1 MNPVKAPDAE
11 PIPGYRLIEPL
22 GGGGFG
28 EVWKC
33 EAPGGL
39 FKAVKFVRGDSDD
52 LHNSGPAGAEQEL
65 RALQHIKSLRHP
77 FLLSMDRVER
87 IGGELVIVMELADR
101 SLHDLLCQY
110 RDAGLPGVPRAELLR
125 YFEEAAEVLD
135 VLNQEH
141 GLQHL
146 DVKPRNLFLVGR
158 HVKVGDFG
166 LVNSLAEMSGST
178 PSALQMG
185 AGTPVYA
192 APECFLGKITLFTDQ
207 YSLAITYH
215 ELLTGEP
222 PFLGKNFRQLAL
234 QHMQAEPD
242 LGLLPASD
250 RAALARRWPKTRAG
264 GSRLAL
270 PSSRVCGRARSAR
283 RSGRRRPRRAWRNRP
298 PAPMCPSSICR
309 RRRSSRFAWNPATAL
324 PPRPPMRRARSAPT
338 GERRPSRRARRPF
351 RARTPPL
358 ERRSPPPG
366 ATRWKAVSSWSA
378 SPATL
383 AAKPGRRG
391 RRTAGIGW
399 SASSS
404 A

>member
-1 MNPVKAPDAE
+1 MTTAKAPGAE

-39 FKAVKFVRGDSDD
+39 FKAVKFVRGDSED
-52 LHNSGPAGAEQEL
+52 LHNAGPAGAEQEL

-87 IGGELVIVMELADR
+87 IDGELVIVMELADR

-125 YFEEAAEVLD
+125 YFEEVAEVLD
-135 VLNQEH
+135 LLNQEH

-185 AGTPVYA
+185 AGTPLYA

-215 ELLTGEP
+215 ELLTGAP
-222 PFLGKNFRQLAL
+222 PFPGKNFRQMAL

-242 LGLLPASD
+242 LGRLSAAD
-250 RAALARRWPKTRAG
+250 RGRWRGRWPRTRGG
-264 GSRLAL
+264 GSRPAP
-270 PSSRVCGRARSAR
+270 PSSRPCGRARPA
-283 RSGRRRPRRAWRNRP
+283 RRRPAAVRAAPAQAGHPHRHPHRRLGGDARRP
-298 PAPMCPSSICR
+298 PLLGTR
-309 RRRSSRFAWNPATAL
+309 RRRSPGAARETREIGPAGKT
-324 PPRPPMRRARSAPT
+324 PPESPRPST
-338 GERRPSRRARRPF
+338 LVGGEPLPVPRKITRPR
-351 RARTPPL
+351 
-358 ERRSPPPG
+358 
-366 ATRWKAVSSWSA
+366 
-378 SPATL
+378 
-383 AAKPGRRG
+383 
-391 RRTAGIGW
+391 
-399 SASSS
+399 
-404 A
+404 

>member
-250 RAALARRWPKTRAG
+250 RAALARRWPR
-264 GSRLAL
+264 
-270 PSSRVCGRARSAR
+270 
-283 RSGRRRPRRAWRNRP
+283 
-298 PAPMCPSSICR
+298 PAPAVPVLHCLRRGSADGRGRCAARAAAVRAAPGATGHPHRCAHRPFVGDAGRPASPGTR
-309 RRRSSRFAWNPATAL
+309 RRRF
-324 PPRPPMRRARSAPT
+324 
-338 GERRPSRRARRPF
+338 
-351 RARTPPL
+351 
-358 ERRSPPPG
+358 
-366 ATRWKAVSSWSA
+366 
-378 SPATL
+378 
-383 AAKPGRRG
+383 RRG
-391 RRTAGIGW
+391 RP
-399 SASSS
+399 
-404 A
+404 

>member
-1 MNPVKAPDAE
+1 MSTAKAPGAE

-39 FKAVKFVRGDSDD
+39 FKAVKFVRGDSED
-52 LHNSGPAGAEQEL
+52 LHNAGPAGAEQEL

-87 IGGELVIVMELADR
+87 IDGELVIVMELADR

-110 RDAGLPGVPRAELLR
+110 RDAGLPGVPRGELLR
-125 YFEEAAEVLD
+125 DFEEVAEVLD
-135 VLNQEH
+135 LLNQEH

-185 AGTPVYA
+185 AGTPLYA

-215 ELLTGEP
+215 ELLTGAP
-222 PFLGKNFRQLAL
+222 PFLGKNFRQMAL

-242 LGLLPASD
+242 LDRLSAAD
-250 RAALARRWPKTRAG
+250 RALVGRWPRTCAQRFPSCTAFVE
-264 GSRLAL
+264 AL
-270 PSSRVCGRARSAR
+270 RTGEVGA
-283 RSGRRRPRRAWRNRP
+283 RRRPAAVRAAPAEAGHPHRHPHRRFGGHARRP
-298 PAPMCPSSICR
+298 PLPGTR
-309 RRRSSRFAWNPATAL
+309 RRGSPGGR
-324 PPRPPMRRARSAPT
+324 PRDAARSAPP
-338 GERRPSRRARRPF
+338 GRPRRSLRARP
-351 RARTPPL
+351 
-358 ERRSPPPG
+358 
-366 ATRWKAVSSWSA
+366 RW
-378 SPATL
+378 
-383 AAKPGRRG
+383 
-391 RRTAGIGW
+391 
-399 SASSS
+399 
-404 A
+404 